1 MDDADLRASYMIRS
15 AELYQ
20 SQLKEDEQ
28 LEQYWLQ
35 RLTLLEK
42 DFDS

>member
-1 MDDADLRASYMIRS
+1 MCMQTYYGILDMDDADLRASYMIRP

-28 LEQYWLQ
+28 LEGM
-35 RLTLLEK
+35 
-42 DFDS
+42 